1 MPLFK
6 KGNPGRPKGS
16 KNKTTQARKDI
27 LLEIVE
33 HIETHYLESDLEKL
47 SPKERMRVYMAAQE
61 YLIPKLQRSEIEG
74 IGGDFAEFLKLPD
87 EERRARIIQLKSKID
102 EQQKKRRSGTA

>member
-74 IGGDFAEFLKLPD
+74 DLGDIEKFLELP
-87 EERRARIIQLKSKID
+87 EETRRNRLYEIKAKID
-102 EQQKKRRSGTA
+102 AKKKKQKSL